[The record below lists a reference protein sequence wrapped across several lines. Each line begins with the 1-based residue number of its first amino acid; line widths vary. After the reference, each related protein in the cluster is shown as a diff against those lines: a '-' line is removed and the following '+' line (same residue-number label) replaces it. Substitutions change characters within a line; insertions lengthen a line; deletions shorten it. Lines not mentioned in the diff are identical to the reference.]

1 MDDDFWPIN
10 YLKEW
15 EVESFINPYSE
26 EVSHKVDEKI
36 KVYLQEAYKKAKSI
50 LQEHEKVI
58 RHMADVLLEKEYLSS
73 EEFLL
78 MVEGK
83 ELPVEDK
90 KDVKEEKV
98 EEEKEENK

>member
-1 MDDDFWPIN
+1 
-10 YLKEW
+10 
-15 EVESFINPYSE
+15 
-26 EVSHKVDEKI
+26 
-36 KVYLQEAYKKAKSI
+36 
-50 LQEHEKVI
+50 
-58 RHMADVLLEKEYLSS
+58 MADVLLEKEYLSS

-98 EEEKEENK
+98 EEDKEERK